1 MTTDTQISPHLEATG
16 KVTCRLTKITA
27 QGVLGLL
34 TISRVRGL
42 GNSHST
48 TQAAESKDKKGEKEV
63 LPAVSESHVQDHL
76 KNLKVCKSV
85 GHNKACPQVLR

>member
-48 TQAAESKDKKGEKEV
+48 TQVAESKDKKGEKEV
-63 LPAVSESHVQDHL
+63 LPAVSEGQVRGQQKD
-76 KNLKVCKSV
+76 LKVHKPNGPGKV
-85 GHNKACPQVLR
+85 HGY

>member
-1 MTTDTQISPHLEATG
+1 MRDTEKAEVFNDFFGSVFTSKGSSH
-16 KVTCRLTKITA
+16 TA
-27 QGVLGLL
+27 
-34 TISRVRGL
+34 
-42 GNSHST
+42 
-48 TQAAESKDKKGEKEV
+48 QAAESKGKNLEKEV